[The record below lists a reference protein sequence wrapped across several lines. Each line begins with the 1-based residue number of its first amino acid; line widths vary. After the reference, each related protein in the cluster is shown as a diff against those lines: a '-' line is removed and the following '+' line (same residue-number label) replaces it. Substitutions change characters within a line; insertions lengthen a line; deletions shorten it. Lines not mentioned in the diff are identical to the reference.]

1 MSIAIHHLCI
11 MKKTVVIGA
20 STNPDRYSNKAIRA
34 LVANGIETY
43 ALGLKSG
50 EVAGVAITHSPPST
64 DGIDTVSLYVGPS
77 NQEAWVDTILA
88 LNPNRILFNPGTE
101 NPELELFF
109 KEKGIKTEH
118 ACTLVLLSTHQY

>member
-1 MSIAIHHLCI
+1 MTIAIHHLCV

-20 STNPDRYSNKAIRA
+20 SINPDRYSNKAIRA
-34 LVANGIETY
+34 LVAKGIKTY

-50 EVAGVAITHSPPST
+50 EVAGVAITPSPPPI
-64 DGIDTVSLYVGPS
+64 DCIDTVSLYVGPR
-77 NQEAWVDTILA
+77 NQEAWVDTILS
-88 LNPNRILFNPGTE
+88 LNPNRIIFNPGTE

-109 KEKGIKTEH
+109 REKGIKTEH